1 MRPII
6 REFTVAGPHGDGRN
20 PFLNQ
25 DGAFLGHGTPL
36 LEKDSSGYWTPRPQ
50 SELERLLSIGYGIPI
65 SLDNRMGGLKATA
78 RALNKGDRCLATIAL
93 VHTAFPPLPDGDFAQ
108 QMAKADNLTK
118 YRPDQARVPAGN
130 PQGGQWTTDGGA
142 GYTPLPA
149 AELDPDHTPLRAAEL
164 VPAAYNGVY
173 HDQVVARLVDIF
185 RTHGSIVE
193 TQVPFT
199 SIDGR
204 YTAIADIVVKNPKGK
219 DDIYIVEVKTG
230 GQPGYTVN
238 QRHVYTLAPV
248 GRHIVSY
255 SPKIKSFGYA
265 PGAPLPPIEVDQV
278 YASPGKP
285 YDVTPLPPE
294 YLKML
299 A

>member
-1 MRPII
+1 MHPLI
-6 REFTVAGPHGDGRN
+6 REFTVAGPRGDGRN

-25 DGAFLGHGTPL
+25 NGAFLGHGTPL
-36 LEKDSSGYWTPRPQ
+36 LEKDSSGQWTPRPQ
-50 SELERLLSIGYGIPI
+50 RELERLLSIGYGCPI
-65 SLDNRMGGLKATA
+65 SLDDRMGGLKATA
-78 RALNKGDRCLATIAL
+78 HALNKGDRCLAAIAL
-93 VHTAFPPLPDGDFAQ
+93 VHTALPPLPNEDLAQ
-108 QMAKADNLTK
+108 QMARIDNLTK
-118 YRPDQARVPAGN
+118 YRPDQPRVPAGS
-130 PQGGQWTTDGGA
+130 PEGGQWTAEGETGHIS
-142 GYTPLPA
+142 LSA
-149 AELDPDHTPLRAAEL
+149 AELD
-164 VPAAYNGVY
+164 PAAYNGVY

-185 RTHGSIVE
+185 RANGAIVE
-193 TQVPFT
+193 TQISFT
-199 SIDGR
+199 SIDGK

-230 GQPGYTVN
+230 QQPTYTLN

-248 GRHIVSY
+248 GGHIVSY
-255 SPKIKSFGYA
+255 SPKIASFGYA
-265 PGAPLPPIEVDQV
+265 PGAPLPPIRVDQV